1 MAYSHVLLG
10 AQTGSSHVAVRRIGL
25 TDLKDALS
33 LGLADFNAMPTH
45 AIFLCLIY
53 PIIGLVAARA
63 AFGYSVLPL
72 IYPLV
77 TGFALVGPFAA
88 LGLYELSR
96 RRESGLDVS
105 VARSFD
111 VLRSSSI
118 GAITALGFL
127 LLMVFGV
134 WMAVA
139 NAIYVATF
147 GYAEPTSLLQFASD
161 VLTTRQGWALI
172 VLGNG
177 IGLLFAVVVLTISAV
192 SFPLLVDRDV
202 GAAVALMTS
211 VQLVLKNPLTM
222 AVWGLIVAA
231 LLFLGSLPFFLG
243 LTVVVPVLGHATWH
257 LYRKA
262 VDVGSSERPNIPPPP
277 SGRRYAADFPA
288 NLFPWSRER

>member
-10 AQTGSSHVAVRRIGL
+10 AQTSPTHVAVRRIGVA
-25 TDLKDALS
+25 DLKDALS
-33 LGLADFNAMPTH
+33 QGLADFNAMPTH

-53 PIIGLVAARA
+53 PIIGLVAARF

-72 IYPLV
+72 IYPLA

-96 RRESGLDVS
+96 RRELGLDVS
-105 VARSFD
+105 VAHSFD

-127 LLMVFGV
+127 LLLVFGL

-139 NAIYVATF
+139 NAIYIATL
-147 GYAEPTSLLQFASD
+147 GYAEPTSLTQFASD
-161 VLTTRQGWALI
+161 VLTTHQGWALI
-172 VLGNG
+172 ALGNG
-177 IGLLFAVVVLTISAV
+177 IGLLFAVVALSISAV

-211 VQLVLKNPLTM
+211 VQVVLKNPLTM

-262 VDVGSSERPNIPPPP
+262 VDPEISARPEIRPE
-277 SGRRYAADFPA
+277 SKEKRYAADFPA
-288 NLFPWSRER
+288 NLFPWIK